1 MRGAGQASKTGNAIV
16 EKAVLKS
23 SPPHAGNATLKTV
36 QVMTPHRFA
45 ILLGCLLSNPFL
57 AASAGAT
64 EVPKTT
70 MKPASE
76 LISRQEEGKVYPSV
90 LDRNNGEPLSIVIS
104 LSKQRAYLMVGNRVA
119 VDSPISS
126 GRRNGWTPKGNFQ
139 VLEKDP
145 DHSSSLYGN
154 FVDGVGRVIRSG
166 VSSKID
172 SAPSGTRFRGAP
184 MKYFLRL
191 TPQGVG
197 MHAGIL
203 PGYPASHGC
212 IRLPLEMA
220 RIIYAQV
227 PLHTPV
233 TVGE

>member
-1 MRGAGQASKTGNAIV
+1 MSFPRPA
-16 EKAVLKS
+16 
-23 SPPHAGNATLKTV
+23 
-36 QVMTPHRFA
+36 
-45 ILLGCLLSNPFL
+45 LLFGCLLVSMV
-57 AASAGAT
+57 SAGALSAS
-64 EVPKTT
+64 EVAKVK

-76 LISRQEEGKVYPSV
+76 LISKQEQGKVYPSV
-90 LDRNNGEPLSIVIS
+90 LEKTNGEPLSIVIS

-126 GRRNGWTPKGNFQ
+126 GRRNGWTPKGSFQ
-139 VLEKDP
+139 ILEKDP
-145 DHSSSLYGN
+145 DHYSNLYGN
-154 FVDGVGRVIRSG
+154 FVDGAGRVIRSG

-184 MKYFLRL
+184 MKYFMRL

-212 IRLPLEMA
+212 IRLPVEMA
-220 RIIYAQV
+220 QIIYSKV
-227 PLHTPV
+227 TINTPV

>member
-1 MRGAGQASKTGNAIV
+1 MLPFRGQAMSF
-16 EKAVLKS
+16 
-23 SPPHAGNATLKTV
+23 PRP
-36 QVMTPHRFA
+36 A
-45 ILLGCLLSNPFL
+45 ILFGCLLSSIL
-57 AASAGAT
+57 SLDVLSAADG
-64 EVPKTT
+64 EKTK

-76 LISRQEEGKVYPSV
+76 LISRQEQGKIFPSV
-90 LDRNNGEPLSIVIS
+90 LEKASVEPLSIVIS
-104 LSKQRAYLMVGNRVA
+104 LSKQRAYLMVGNSVA

-126 GRRNGWTPKGNFQ
+126 GRRNGWTPKGSFQ
-139 VLEKDP
+139 ILEKDP
-145 DHSSSLYGN
+145 NHFSNLYGN
-154 FVDGVGRVIRSG
+154 FVDGAGTVVRSG

-172 SAPSGTRFRGAP
+172 SAPSGTHFHGAP
-184 MKYFLRL
+184 MKYFMRL

-220 RIIYAQV
+220 QIIYSKV
-227 PLHTPV
+227 TLNTPV

>member
-1 MRGAGQASKTGNAIV
+1 MPEIDAGRVFLNRRSQPGS
-16 EKAVLKS
+16 VL
-23 SPPHAGNATLKTV
+23 PYRH
-36 QVMTPHRFA
+36 QVMCFPRPA
-45 ILLGCLLSNPFL
+45 ILLGCLLTSVL
-57 AASAGAT
+57 LVGRLSAT
-64 EVPKTT
+64 EGEKAK

-76 LISRQEEGKVYPSV
+76 LLSKQEQGKIYPSV
-90 LDRNNGEPLSIVIS
+90 LERASGEPLSIVIS
-104 LSKQRAYLMVGNRVA
+104 LSKQRAYLMVGSRVA

-126 GRRNGWTPKGNFQ
+126 GRRNGWTPKGSFQ
-139 VLEKDP
+139 ILEKDP
-145 DHSSSLYGN
+145 NHFSNLYGN
-154 FVDGVGRVIRSG
+154 FVDGTGTVIRSG

-172 SAPSGTRFRGAP
+172 SAPSGTHFRGAP

-212 IRLPLEMA
+212 IRLPVEMA
-220 RIIYAQV
+220 QIIYSKV
-227 PLHTPV
+227 TLNTPV

>member
-1 MRGAGQASKTGNAIV
+1 VLLVGRLSATEG
-16 EKAVLKS
+16 EKAK
-23 SPPHAGNATLKTV
+23 
-36 QVMTPHRFA
+36 
-45 ILLGCLLSNPFL
+45 
-57 AASAGAT
+57 
-64 EVPKTT
+64 

-76 LISRQEEGKVYPSV
+76 LLSKQEQGKIYPSV
-90 LDRNNGEPLSIVIS
+90 LERASGEPLSIVIS
-104 LSKQRAYLMVGNRVA
+104 LSKQRAYLMVGSRVA

-126 GRRNGWTPKGNFQ
+126 GRCNGWTPKGSFQ
-139 VLEKDP
+139 ILEKDP
-145 DHSSSLYGN
+145 NHFSNLYGN
-154 FVDGVGRVIRSG
+154 FVDGTGTVIRSG

-172 SAPSGTRFRGAP
+172 SAPSGTHFRGAP

-212 IRLPLEMA
+212 IRLPVEMA
-220 RIIYAQV
+220 QIIYSKV
-227 PLHTPV
+227 TLNTPV